1 MAQRTIAFSISKYI
15 LLRHDLRK
23 YSVETIR
30 MIWNAYF
37 PYNTTLWMIAKNYQF
52 TELPRSISISPMNVA
67 CVIIALNLRL
77 DYESIK
83 RLGLN
88 NPLVMPS
95 ICNQLIA
102 NGYEEELK
110 PLVYRFKRETIIF
123 NNDDWKYMFGFK
135 EIEA

>member
-1 MAQRTIAFSISKYI
+1 
-15 LLRHDLRK
+15 
-23 YSVETIR
+23 
-30 MIWNAYF
+30 
-37 PYNTTLWMIAKNYQF
+37 MIAKNYQF